1 MDNLKF
7 QKLLDANDID
17 GLLAKQGTDLTKRQL
32 ELVTQRTKENIAEES
47 LRRQT
52 AQEMLGPIIE
62 KINQASKKE
71 SKEKETKI
79 VEDVV
84 TSIGKPKTIAKYAVG
99 GIKSPTTKSD
109 KLSPSFSF
117 GEMAKGL
124 FERVMGLN
132 KDPVYISKKIVT
144 FLKKKNKIDKDSYKE
159 RQKALGEENELSERR
174 HKEVIEIFIQATQK
188 QRSAQKK
195 IKKEVKKE
203 ELAPSPPKQ
212 GKEPPPPSP
221 APSPAPAPAPAP
233 APVSAA
239 SKRAS
244 TQPRDEK
251 GRFIKKEPPAAT
263 AKPVEPAPP
272 PTPPTPTATPTTAA
286 TSAKT
291 AAKVVAGAA
300 ATTSVFS
307 AIAGAESAGDYT
319 VSYGEKPGSKE
330 RKALKSSFK
339 KNITEMTL
347 TELESYQKSL
357 GSKTA
362 VGKYQMTRTTIFGTP
377 GVPGSGLVTQMKL
390 DKDNVRFDKDT
401 QELMWSH
408 LQKQYIP
415 SLKRIGAPETPGYI
429 YMMHYLGPLGTR
441 VVFNAIQTKPNA
453 TLEQVFLDAK
463 SDYPKHA
470 DVLDDIINNNKKDM
484 TTYKVSEFPNVLSE
498 RLAKRGGMQPHY
510 ATQNIGNTMNDTSL
524 ENAEMR
530 KLMRQQNSAP
540 SVMINSFNETTSQRN
555 LMVKPADEP
564 HPYLR

>member
-71 SKEKETKI
+71 SKEKETKR
-79 VEDVV
+79 VEGVV

-109 KLSPSFSF
+109 KLAPSFSF

-212 GKEPPPPSP
+212 GKEPPPP
-221 APSPAPAPAPAP
+221 APAPAPAPAPTPAP

-291 AAKVVAGAA
+291 AAKVVAGALAFGA
-300 ATTSVFS
+300 ASTAVK
-307 AIAGAESAGDYT
+307 AKIAGKESAGASET
-319 VSYGEKPGSKE
+319 SYNTMNLGTGETAGKDNVFNLVNMTIPEVIQLAGSRGKKFNKKGMG
-330 RKALKSSFK
+330 KA
-339 KNITEMTL
+339 
-347 TELESYQKSL
+347 
-357 GSKTA
+357 A
-362 VGKYQMTRTTIFGTP
+362 GKYQFMPSTLETQAKKVFG
-377 GVPGSGLVTQMKL
+377 
-390 DKDNVRFDKDT
+390 DKWDKTKYTADN
-401 QELMWSH
+401 QELLMDS
-408 LQKQYIP
+408 LLEENAKKLKDANIP
-415 SLKRIGAPETPGYI
+415 ISDLTLYAMHFTGSLKQSRKIYEDPPETPMKNI
-429 YMMHYLGPLGTR
+429 LTREAQEANPRIAKMTLGEYRAWLKKGKFTFEKIPLDIPEKKNSRTSHISTQKMQG
-441 VVFNAIQTKPNA
+441 NMI
-453 TLEQVFLDAK
+453 
-463 SDYPKHA
+463 
-470 DVLDDIINNNKKDM
+470 DDFSVDN
-484 TTYKVSEFPNVLSE
+484 S
-498 RLAKRGGMQPHY
+498 
-510 ATQNIGNTMNDTSL
+510 
-524 ENAEMR
+524 EMR